1 MKSGYASY
9 LFSYVSFLV
18 FVYRQIEAEQETETS
33 ELQHCWM
40 ELRHVVRCAYRE
52 AGTVLAEGE
61 ETIQDVDKMKELVHR
76 LVARDPHQL
85 FKRLEKQGQEYV
97 VEMKV
102 RLLQQLTS
110 GHKTPP
116 QARQFVSMLLDEY
129 ANLCAA
135 AKTLASILM
144 ELVSRFHFNV

>member
-1 MKSGYASY
+1 M
-9 LFSYVSFLV
+9 
-18 FVYRQIEAEQETETS
+18 
-33 ELQHCWM
+33 
-40 ELRHVVRCAYRE
+40 VRCAYRE

-61 ETIQDVDKMKELVHR
+61 ETIQDADKLKDLVHR
-76 LVARDPHQL
+76 LVSRDPHQL

-102 RLLQQLTS
+102 RLLKQLTS

-129 ANLCAA
+129 ANLCSA
-135 AKTLASILM
+135 AKTLASFLM
-144 ELVSRFHFNV
+144 EFVSVFTVYCICKTLMIIYMYLYICVHVSPSSRKLNT